1 MDNGFVDS
9 RVHFLRVEGLAS
21 EFEILGT
28 SILAHLMALPGLFSK
43 KDSVTVSPTI
53 QGLGLLFSKPRK
65 MAGFSYKWVG
75 KAFEY
80 AVADLFNHQS
90 EPYYSL
96 IRQGI
101 ENALKTLVSSKAGKV
116 SLDIDRLSCIRVAK
130 EYADTEDLVRAFGGF
145 RLLQNASLTIGYAA
159 TKWPGLEYKVDV
171 IFCEKDIEPVYRFAV
186 LANLKSNREALSQDD
201 KVRRNFVAFPLDL
214 GITVETPKYK
224 GVSVYQDMGVPVV
237 HLPMEV
243 SSGVHVW
250 RMATEIVKQALIEG
264 EKNALLWFFK
274 KFFKQNTPE
283 NYWVEFLANRVQV
296 DIAYVVEEIRQTLH
310 QTPGER
316 IVTVPVILGPKEDAV
331 LDLVTP

>member
-21 EFEILGT
+21 EFEVLGT

-43 KDSVTVSPTI
+43 KAVVTIPPTI

-65 MAGFSYKWVG
+65 MAGFSNAWIG

-80 AVADLFNHQS
+80 AIAELFNSRS

-96 IRQGI
+96 VRQGI
-101 ENALKTLVSSKAGKV
+101 ERALEMRVSPKV
-116 SLDIDRLSCIRVAK
+116 EKVRLDIDRLSCIRVAWDS
-130 EYADTEDLVRAFGGF
+130 ADAEDLVKVFGRFKTLEDARRSIHG
-145 RLLQNASLTIGYAA
+145 AA
-159 TKWPGLEYKVDV
+159 NKFLGLEYKIDV
-171 IFCEKDIEPVYRFAV
+171 IFCD
-186 LANLKSNREALSQDD
+186 REAEIDHQQYVVSASLKVNRTAFLRDNVRQDF
-201 KVRRNFVAFPLDL
+201 RIFPLDL
-214 GITVETPKYK
+214 GITVETPRYK
-224 GVSVYQDMGVPVV
+224 GVRVYEELEVPVA

-250 RMATEIVKQALIEG
+250 RMTTEIVKQALIEG

-283 NYWVEFLANRVQV
+283 NYWVEFLADRLQV
-296 DIAYVVEEIRQTLH
+296 ELQYVIQDIRQTLH

-316 IVTVPVILGPKEDAV
+316 IVTVPVILGSDEDAV
-331 LDLVTP
+331 LELVTP

>member
-21 EFEILGT
+21 EFEVLGT
-28 SILAHLMALPGLFSK
+28 SILARLSALPGLFSP
-43 KDSVTVSPTI
+43 KDSIGIAPTI
-53 QGLGLLFSKPRK
+53 QGFGFLFSKPKK
-65 MAGFSYKWVG
+65 MDGFSYKWVG

-101 ENALKTLVSSKAGKV
+101 ENALKTLVSPKVGKV

-130 EYADTEDLVRAFGGF
+130 ESADTEDLVRAFGGF
-145 RLLQNASLTIGYAA
+145 RLLQNASLTIGYTA
-159 TKWPGLEYKVDV
+159 TKWPGLEDKVDV
-171 IFCEKDIEPVYRFAV
+171 IFCEKDIEPVYRFAI
-186 LANLKSNREALSQDD
+186 LANLKSNREAFSQDD
-201 KVRRNFVAFPLDL
+201 KVHRDFVTYPLDL

-224 GVSVYQDMGVPVV
+224 GVSIYQALRVPVV
-237 HLPMEV
+237 HLPVEV

-250 RMATEIVKQALIEG
+250 GMATEIVKQALIEG

-283 NYWVEFLANRVQV
+283 NYWVEFLAERLQV
-296 DIAYVVEEIRQTLH
+296 ELQYVIQDIRQTLR
-310 QTPGER
+310 QTLGER
-316 IVTVPVILGPKEDAV
+316 IVTVPVILGAKEDAV
-331 LDLVTP
+331 LELVTP